1 MTTLVFITF
10 LVIGF
15 VITMELTWPVKKMR
29 QRITLMLPYLQFI
42 IALVTLYKLDQTML
56 VCK

>member
-1 MTTLVFITF
+1 MYLHKV
-10 LVIGF
+10 
-15 VITMELTWPVKKMR
+15 R